1 MPGPQPAPIEL
12 SEESR
17 EGLKELIRRHSTAQ
31 QIVKRARIILQA
43 DAGKNHSQIAKVLG
57 ISVDMARLW
66 RNRWLSFA
74 SLPLEELSL
83 EERLED
89 APRSGKPARITAEQ
103 VCQIVSLACEA
114 PEKSGRPIS
123 QWTGRELADEI
134 IKQKISESISPRHA
148 QRLLKRGAY
157 NPIASATG

>member
-1 MPGPQPAPIEL
+1 MPGPQPVSIEL

-17 EGLKELIRRHSTAQ
+17 EGLKELIRRHSTPQ
-31 QIVKRARIILQA
+31 QIAKRASIVLQA
-43 DAGKNHSQIAKVLG
+43 DEGKNHSQIATALG

-66 RNRWLSFA
+66 RNRWFSF
-74 SLPLEELSL
+74 SGLPLEELSI

-134 IKQKISESISPRHA
+134 MKQKISESISPRHA
-148 QRLLKRGAY
+148 QRLLKRGGY